1 MQGKNFLKVCGII
14 MIVFGALAFIV
25 SGIVGLIGAIGLSLE
40 AAMGES
46 VGAGKVILSAIFSIV
61 ASILEII
68 CGIIGVKNCDKPEKA
83 DVCFKWGIIVL
94 AVQFISFIIG
104 IIASGFS
111 IMSLIGFVLPGLFTY
126 GAVLNKKQA

>member
-61 ASILEII
+61 ASILEIV

-83 DVCFKWGIIVL
+83 DV
-94 AVQFISFIIG
+94 
-104 IIASGFS
+104 
-111 IMSLIGFVLPGLFTY
+111 
-126 GAVLNKKQA
+126 